1 VPTNYWQIYCP
12 IVMNK
17 ENKEAKQSSS
27 SAVGSHWT
35 YVMVIGLNII
45 YILLFYW
52 INQSYGNL

>member
-1 VPTNYWQIYCP
+1 
-12 IVMNK
+12 MNK

>member
-1 VPTNYWQIYCP
+1 
-12 IVMNK
+12 MNK

-27 SAVGSHWT
+27 STVGSHWT